1 MRRSRSKMM
10 VLLVALVLFAGTVAL
25 GCGGGK
31 ETEPEKLI
39 PAGSNLIAQ
48 ANLQGI
54 LASDGLASIFD
65 AIPKSEDDPQSLDQL
80 LDEAIAEAGV
90 DFRRFSEL
98 VFFADVLREEEFLGL
113 IAHGTFEEAVI
124 IAALEKLDD
133 GPAVISDYKGHQL
146 YTFDDGP
153 DDGAVLAFLEEDNL
167 VVGSVEAVHAV
178 IDVQEGDRDQVS
190 GALRDAFNDLGPGLF
205 RIEVEFPADDLQ
217 DQLVHLGDIPFLGE
231 DIENL
236 PAALGALQEL
246 ELIGFALAQNGQI
259 LIPRINLDFGSE
271 DSARSVGNLL
281 DGLVKLGAGLVP
293 DPEVADLLNQIQ
305 VEQEKSRL
313 TIRLEV
319 AAAELGGL
327 VNSIV
332 APSRTEVAVNAPQKA
347 ELDQLQAAIDTLM
360 ADKGLIFVASPDV
373 AVNDFTTVDLDPGS
387 EVAYLSDYLRQLR
400 TKFFYCWDDQGR
412 MIMGMDLPLPC
423 PQKAIPVPV
432 PIAPGEEPETAIPG
446 PRVVGLGVE
455 VSIMPTRLHVPEGQP
470 VAYSST
476 PPTSGDHWANWA
488 DCGFYE
494 DGLPDERI
502 THNLEHGNI
511 VVSYNLTGPQAL
523 DDLQDVWDGIGL
535 APQWGIARFYDE
547 IPEGTVAIAAWGRLD
562 TMAGID
568 AARIGAFFEA
578 FTGYLGPERIPC

>member
-1 MRRSRSKMM
+1 MRRSRSKLM

-80 LDEAIAEAGV
+80 LDEAIAETGV

-124 IAALEKLDD
+124 IAALEKLAD

-146 YTFDDGP
+146 YTFDGGP
-153 DDGAVLAFLEEDNL
+153 DDGAVLTFLEEDNL
-167 VVGSVEAVHAV
+167 VLGSVESVHAV

-259 LIPRINLDFGSE
+259 LIPRINLDFASE

-281 DGLVKLGAGLVP
+281 DGLVKLGAAFVP

-305 VEQEKSRL
+305 VKQEKSRL
-313 TIRLEV
+313 TIRLEIAGV
-319 AAAELGGL
+319 ELGGVL
-327 VNSIV
+327 NSIV
-332 APSRTEVAVNAPQKA
+332 APSSTELAVNAPRNA
-347 ELDQLQAAIDTLM
+347 ELNQLQAAIDTLM
-360 ADKGLIFVASPDV
+360 ADKGLAQVATLAT
-373 AVNDFTTVDLDPGS
+373 AVNDFSGLDL
-387 EVAYLSDYLRQLR
+387 
-400 TKFFYCWDDQGR
+400 
-412 MIMGMDLPLPC
+412 
-423 PQKAIPVPV
+423 
-432 PIAPGEEPETAIPG
+432 APGDG
-446 PRVVGLGVE
+446 VGQ
-455 VSIMPTRLHVPEGQP
+455 SRL
-470 VAYSST
+470 
-476 PPTSGDHWANWA
+476 NK
-488 DCGFYE
+488 
-494 DGLPDERI
+494 GLK
-502 THNLEHGNI
+502 I
-511 VVSYNLTGPQAL
+511 V
-523 DDLQDVWDGIGL
+523 
-535 APQWGIARFYDE
+535 
-547 IPEGTVAIAAWGRLD
+547 
-562 TMAGID
+562 
-568 AARIGAFFEA
+568 
-578 FTGYLGPERIPC
+578 